1 MFVID
6 FKNTLQKRNR
16 RVKYKNETKDLGS
29 HLKKIRLEMKRNQ
42 DWVAK
47 GICSV
52 SYLSKI
58 ENNNIEFNQNIV
70 REIMERLELDPSIYQ
85 INMHDEQY
93 LKRTILYMYQFNEK
107 KFNTIYEEVKEVEHN
122 LTINLVKLAYMVKQ
136 DNKNTEKQILMME
149 HLIASMSDLD
159 LQAYLVFSG
168 IYYEKQ
174 KQYPLAFEM
183 LELSLDMNQESE
195 YLQALACAKLF
206 EINQRLHK
214 RNSSFKYF
222 LEAKRLFQ
230 NHNNIK
236 RLMKLKLMKA
246 KYLIKEQ
253 PMEAKNIIV
262 YLKEDQFDKS
272 DLDEY
277 YLISAKIYQQLGK
290 IELARECVEKISL
303 EHTFAFDKLLL
314 QYQLEENET
323 KKDFYST
330 KIEQLNHKEIGLHNV
345 IQYRLMREP
354 DRMKRKTYLKD
365 VAIPYA
371 KKSYNFDLF
380 KEFVKEITEICM
392 STSRYK
398 EATQHIQSYIREKEK
413 IHQYIENFYV
423 N

>member
-222 LEAKRLFQ
+222 LCSLF
-230 NHNNIK
+230 I
-236 RLMKLKLMKA
+236 
-246 KYLIKEQ
+246 
-253 PMEAKNIIV
+253 
-262 YLKEDQFDKS
+262 F
-272 DLDEY
+272 
-277 YLISAKIYQQLGK
+277 
-290 IELARECVEKISL
+290 
-303 EHTFAFDKLLL
+303 
-314 QYQLEENET
+314 
-323 KKDFYST
+323 
-330 KIEQLNHKEIGLHNV
+330 
-345 IQYRLMREP
+345 
-354 DRMKRKTYLKD
+354 
-365 VAIPYA
+365 
-371 KKSYNFDLF
+371 
-380 KEFVKEITEICM
+380 
-392 STSRYK
+392 
-398 EATQHIQSYIREKEK
+398 
-413 IHQYIENFYV
+413 
-423 N
+423 